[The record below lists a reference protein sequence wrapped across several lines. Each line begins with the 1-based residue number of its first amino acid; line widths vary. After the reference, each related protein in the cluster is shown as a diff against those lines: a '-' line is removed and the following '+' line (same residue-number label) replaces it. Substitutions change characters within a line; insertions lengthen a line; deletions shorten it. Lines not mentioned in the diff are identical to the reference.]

1 MSNFRFGCDP
11 IDLACRNSGNKL
23 MSNLHRDS
31 LSSESSDSVSPL
43 AAFVGASDAPATPV
57 APVTPAPV
65 TPAPVTPVTP
75 APVTP
80 APVAPVTPLATPE
93 TQRRPQPTVREKEAV
108 SKITDTFRAL
118 NASQNLAKMKRTV
131 YSFLMTE
138 IARLSDIAYAAKKF
152 IDDTLQ
158 KNNEVNEWFEA
169 YRFGESVNKWKKPF
183 ENEDEH
189 SDRLLSALMERDES
203 AKKIAQAEA
212 TLEKAQ
218 QKLKQYHTFNFEL
231 QNMENYL
238 DLMPCQFLNNLKE
251 LLYGITQDIIKVDE
265 RKVDSQVSARKREE
279 DKETLSVK
287 LREYRELISTFMQE
301 YPFEQLVQCDLEKDD
316 LEYLIRLYEDN
327 RDAAFK
333 ESNKKFYD
341 KLLAKLASLRGGKRN
356 QTLKSKR
363 SKTKSKRSKTKSK
376 KLQHRKNKSKRG
388 MRMHAK

>member
-1 MSNFRFGCDP
+1 MSDFRFGCDP
-11 IDLACRNSGNKL
+11 IDLACRNL

-31 LSSESSDSVSPL
+31 SSSDSSSVSVSPL
-43 AAFVGASDAPATPV
+43 AAFVGASDAPA
-57 APVTPAPV
+57 
-65 TPAPVTPVTP
+65 PVTP

-93 TQRRPQPTVREKEAV
+93 TQRRQPTVREKEAA

-169 YRFGESVNKWKKPF
+169 YRFGESVDKWKKPF
-183 ENEDEH
+183 EDEGEH
-189 SDRLLSALMERDES
+189 DDRLFSALMEKEES

-218 QKLKQYHTFNFEL
+218 QKLKQYHTFNLEL
-231 QNMENYL
+231 QNMEYYL

-333 ESNKKFYD
+333 ESNKNFYD
-341 KLLAKLASLRGGKRN
+341 KLLAKLASRGGKRN

-363 SKTKSKRSKTKSK
+363 SKTKSKRNQTLKSK
-376 KLQHRKNKSKRG
+376 KLQHRKNKSRSL
-388 MRMHAK
+388 MRMHARKIKKINNA